1 MRFLADHNL
10 ERRVAVT
17 PRAEGHDVTVGVVDY
32 PGTLPDFDVLALAA
46 RERRIVLTND
56 RDFGELVVR
65 HRRPHAGVILFRMRA
80 ATAQLK
86 IERLTVVMREYA
98 DQLDQYIVV
107 TERRI
112 RVYRTEQPPSKP
124 T

>member
-10 ERRVAVT
+10 ERRIAVT
-17 PRAEGHDVTVGVVDY
+17 LRSQDHDVTVGVVDY
-32 PGTLPDFDVLALAA
+32 SGTLPDFDVLAPALQ
-46 RERRIVLTND
+46 EGRIVLTND
-56 RDFGELVVR
+56 PDFGELVVR

-86 IERLTVVMREYA
+86 IERLAVVMRDYA
-98 DQLDQYIVV
+98 DQLDQFVIL

-112 RVYRTEQPPSKP
+112 RVYRPERPPTESA
-124 T
+124 